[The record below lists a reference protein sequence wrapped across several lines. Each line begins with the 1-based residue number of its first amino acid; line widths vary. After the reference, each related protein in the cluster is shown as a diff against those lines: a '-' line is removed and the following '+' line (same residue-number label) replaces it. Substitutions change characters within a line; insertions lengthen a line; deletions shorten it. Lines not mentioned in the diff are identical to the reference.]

1 MPDGGWTDPKM
12 IARGKEVYTGKV
24 SKKVKCAKC
33 HGVKGKPKAKGARD
47 FRKAANMEKFS
58 DTYWFFRIA
67 DGVPKT
73 LMKGWLGKIS
83 EDDIWAVM
91 AYENTFSHGGKPAE
105 PDTSNKVIKQCGRTE
120 ALACGGIRNQ
130 KFCRIN
136 FPIHYSKCFDVRLSF
151 DLERNDDV
159 VCFGIVCEP
168 NVGCRGISLSMC
180 MGMIDYQNI
189 EAV

>member
-1 MPDGGWTDPKM
+1 MQKMTAVIALAIAGVFLASGLMVSTPDVSAAKLKAQAKIPAKYKGKHMPEGGWTDEKL

-24 SKKVKCAKC
+24 NKKVKCSKC
-33 HGVKGKPKAKGARD
+33 HGTKGKPKAKGARD

-91 AYENTFSHGGKPAE
+91 AYENMFSHGGKPAV
-105 PDTSNKVIKQCGRTE
+105 PDM
-120 ALACGGIRNQ
+120 
-130 KFCRIN
+130 
-136 FPIHYSKCFDVRLSF
+136 SKWQAPEFK
-151 DLERNDDV
+151 
-159 VCFGIVCEP
+159 
-168 NVGCRGISLSMC
+168 
-180 MGMIDYQNI
+180 
-189 EAV
+189 